1 MEFNNE
7 KSVRE
12 LNLVISDRNVKL
24 IAKCFFI
31 VPLVIGLCL
40 SFILSNPMAFDYF
53 EEFSP
58 SYRDILERFGFSGR
72 ISQNANM
79 WLLYYSFIL
88 MSVSSII
95 IFVCNKPK
103 VIGKVSYPIKI
114 RLKLLM
120 HKLSCFIL
128 GLVLLTTFY
137 FALSEDMTCGYRC
150 FSSLFISDDNN
161 YFLHALMFSSLQI
174 GITSFIVPFFTL
186 PVFIIRRGN
195 VLWG

>member
-1 MEFNNE
+1 MDLNDE

-12 LNLVISDRNVKL
+12 LNVIISDENGKL

-53 EEFSP
+53 EGFSP
-58 SYRDILERFGFSGR
+58 TYRDILERFGFSGR

-88 MSVSSII
+88 ISISSIAV
-95 IFVCNKPK
+95 FFYNKPK
-103 VIGKVSYPIKI
+103 VVIKVNYSFKI
-114 RLKLLM
+114 RFKMLKRNIC
-120 HKLSCFIL
+120 CFIIVVLSLL
-128 GLVLLTTFY
+128 GFY
-137 FALSEDMTCGYRC
+137 LALSEDITCGYRC

-161 YFLHALMFSSLQI
+161 YFLHTLMFSMLQI
-174 GITSFIVPFFTL
+174 GVISFMAPFFTL
-186 PVFIIRRGN
+186 PDFVN
-195 VLWG
+195 KAE